1 MGQILTTPSDLPQ
14 YTQSLTLG
22 GTQYRLQ
29 LTWRE
34 RLRGWYAD
42 LWTTDGTAVW
52 LGQRLSSDWALGA
65 GLVAENAAEGLL
77 LVRGP
82 ADYSR
87 ADLGASLKL
96 VFYPTDELPAATVV
110 DAGVSVSA

>member
-14 YTQSLTLG
+14 YTQSLALG
-22 GTQYRLQ
+22 ETRYRLR

-52 LGQRLSSDWALGA
+52 LGQRLSSDWAIGA
-65 GLVAENAAEGLL
+65 GLVPQNAPDGLL

-96 VFYPTDELPAATVV
+96 VFYATEDLPAATVV
-110 DAGVSVSA
+110 DPGVSVSA